1 MKRLR
6 FLTAAFAGTLCYVII
21 SVTAGR
27 YGMWALDQLE
37 EQKRILSVHE
47 ASVEKIY
54 NELSMEKNALLN
66 DSSVIAAYARR
77 LGYVSDGEILVK
89 IRGLSSYQ
97 NKIQDPGY
105 TVEEGE
111 IHYISEKSCKAI
123 GVLIFAL
130 LYTVLLLNDFAH
142 GRIYLP
148 SKRQKLTVLNG
159 AAVYDLPQN

>member
-6 FLTAAFAGTLCYVII
+6 FLTAVFAGTLCYAII
-21 SVTAGR
+21 SIVAGR
-27 YGMWALDQLE
+27 YGIWAQKQLE
-37 EQKRILSVHE
+37 EEKRILSVHE

-97 NKIQDPGY
+97 NKIKDPGSAI
-105 TVEEGE
+105 EEGE
-111 IHYISEKSCKAI
+111 IQYFSERNCKAI
-123 GVLIFAL
+123 GFLIFLL
-130 LYTVLLLNDFAH
+130 LYIVLLLNDFAH
-142 GRIYLP
+142 GRIVLP
-148 SKRQKLTVLNG
+148 VKKHKLTVLNG
-159 AAVYDLPQN
+159 VAVYDLPEE